1 MLTSA
6 ELTVVVKELKN
17 LVEDAYVKNVYQTEE
32 KTLVFK
38 LHKPELQSFEL
49 LVAAGKMITYT
60 ATPYPKPAE
69 PPANILQ
76 LRRMV
81 GGLKITALSQRGSER
96 IVELAYDREGLRLV
110 AELMPPGGV
119 FIINDDT
126 VVWLLEPVKSSA
138 RTIVKG
144 TSYKPPA
151 EKFALIPSMNPS
163 EHLHMLNPSSPVVAS
178 LSRDLGLGGK
188 YAEEVLYRAGVEKR
202 KKTSSLVEE
211 EKNRIGEA
219 LKELFEEMT
228 KPRPR
233 VYKRGLEKVPS
244 PVELKSL
251 HELDFEEKTS
261 FSQAVLEAYINEVG
275 RRRMESEKQSIQ
287 QQVEALERER
297 RDKLFA
303 IDKLRRRI
311 DDLENFINR
320 TKPLTY
326 MLEDLWKA
334 PKEEVEQ
341 VCAST
346 GCRAELDDKTL
357 TLQMGELRLVLR
369 RTSSIHRELGKLYDE
384 LKTLK
389 NSLEKLSA
397 EVENIDDRVRRL
409 ASGSEL
415 VELEKHLPKPTP
427 RMQVRPFRE
436 FTTSGGFLVMSGRDS
451 RSNIKLLKQH
461 LAGNDVVFHTE
472 VAGSPATVLKDGG
485 RASEADTMEAA
496 QFTASYSR
504 AWREMFSNASVYYV
518 AADQVSFTPPTG
530 QFLPKGSFMVYGQRR
545 YVSAELRLAAVQT
558 DKGFAVVPY
567 LTGLRSGRSF
577 VELRPGGTLARD
589 AAIKV
594 FKLMNATPSKE
605 EAEMLAAQIPFGR
618 CSVYYLDKL
627 ISR

>member
-6 ELTVVVKELKN
+6 ELTVVVKELKE

-32 KTLVFK
+32 RTTVFR
-38 LHKPELQSFEL
+38 LYKPQFQSYEL

-60 ATPYPKPAE
+60 STPYPKPAE
-69 PPANILQ
+69 PPATILH

-81 GGLKITALSQRGSER
+81 EGLKITALNQLGSER
-96 IVELAYDREGLRLV
+96 IVELAFNRDGLKIV
-110 AELMPPGGV
+110 AELLPPGGV
-119 FIINDDT
+119 FLLRDET
-126 VVWLLEPVKSSA
+126 VIWLLEPVKSSG
-138 RTIVKG
+138 RTVVKG
-144 TSYKPPA
+144 AAYKPPA

-163 EHLHMLNPSSPVVAS
+163 DHLHMLNPGSPVVAS

-202 KKTSSLVEE
+202 RKTSSLSEE
-211 EKNRIGEA
+211 ERTRIAVA
-219 LKELFEEMT
+219 LKDLFDEMA

-233 VYKRGLEKVPS
+233 VYKRGLEAVPS

-251 HELDFEEKTS
+251 HDLEFVEKTS
-261 FSQAVLEAYINEVG
+261 FSEAVLEAYINEVG
-275 RRRMESEKQSIQ
+275 RRRMDEEKKAIQ
-287 QQVEALERER
+287 QKVEALEKEKG
-297 RDKLFA
+297 DKLFA
-303 IDKLRRRI
+303 IEKLRRRI

-326 MLEDLWKA
+326 MLEDPWTA
-334 PKEEVEQ
+334 PREAVEEVF
-341 VCAST
+341 AST
-346 GCRAELDDKTL
+346 GCRAELGENTL

-389 NSLEKLSA
+389 NSVVKLSA
-397 EVENIDDRVRRL
+397 EVEQIDDRVRRL
-409 ASGSEL
+409 TSGSEL
-415 VELEKHLPKPTP
+415 AGLEKHLPKPTP
-427 RMQVRPFRE
+427 RRQVKPFRE
-436 FTTSGGFLVMSGRDS
+436 FTTSGGFLAMSGRDS

-461 LAGNDVVFHTE
+461 LAANDVVFHTE

-485 RASEADTMEAA
+485 RASEADIMEAA

-518 AADQVSFTPPTG
+518 AADQVSFTPPSG

-545 YVSAELRLAAVQT
+545 YVSAELRLAAVRME
-558 DKGFAVVPY
+558 KGFTVVPY
-567 LTGLRSGRSF
+567 LTALRSGRSF
-577 VELRPGGTLARD
+577 VELRPGRTLAED

-594 FKLMNATPSKE
+594 LSLMEATLSKE
-605 EAEMLAAQIPFGR
+605 EADMLAAQIPFGR